1 MKINK
6 EKLEK
11 SIKYVIIA
19 MVVASLMI
27 LGFSKGSGNEIIING
42 KETNLEY
49 YNVEVIGEVK
59 RPGIYQVENGSCISD
74 IIRLSGGLTKVG
86 TLEGINTA
94 TKITEGMRII
104 VSSKTEA
111 TNKICINSCD
121 VEDLINL
128 GLSKSKAQSIINYR
142 RQKTWISYLDEIT
155 KISGIT
161 DSDYNQIKEFVIL

>member
-1 MKINK
+1 MRINK

-11 SIKYVIIA
+11 SIKYVIIGI
-19 MVVASLMI
+19 VVVVLMI

-42 KETNLEY
+42 KETNSEY

-59 RPGIYQVENGSCISD
+59 RPGIYQVQNGSCISD

-94 TKITEGMRII
+94 TKLSEGMRII
-104 VSSKTEA
+104 ISSKTET

-121 VEDLINL
+121 INDLINL

-142 RQKTWISYLDEIT
+142 KEKTWISYLEEIK

-161 DSDYNQIKEFVIL
+161 DSDYNQIKEFVVL